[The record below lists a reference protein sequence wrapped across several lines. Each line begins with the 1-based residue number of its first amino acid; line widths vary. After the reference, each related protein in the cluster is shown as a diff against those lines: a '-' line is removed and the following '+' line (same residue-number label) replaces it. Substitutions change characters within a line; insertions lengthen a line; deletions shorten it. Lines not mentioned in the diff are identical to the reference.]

1 MADFR
6 KAGLDRGDLRAELR
20 NLLISLKIRR
30 EEYLNIVEELE
41 PKELEYDLKEYEHYF
56 EREIKPL
63 YEKAHSVGVES
74 LIDLA
79 EEVKKVH
86 GDIVRMIK
94 ERLSQM
100 DS

>member
-6 KAGLDRGDLRAELR
+6 KAGLDRGDLKAELR

-41 PKELEYDLKEYEHYF
+41 PEELEYDLKEYEHYF

-79 EEVKKVH
+79 EEVKRVH

-94 ERLSQM
+94 ERLGRA
-100 DS
+100 